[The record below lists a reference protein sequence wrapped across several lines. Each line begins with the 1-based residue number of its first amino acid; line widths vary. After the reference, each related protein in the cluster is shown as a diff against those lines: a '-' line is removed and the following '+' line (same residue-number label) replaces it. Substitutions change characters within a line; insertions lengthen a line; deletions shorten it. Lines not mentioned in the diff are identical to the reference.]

1 MSDWPRWYEST
12 VKTTC
17 DGNRVVMVW
26 ARTVRRMGTRNLV
39 RERFATGDGR
49 IGRKD
54 VCKEEVGNDS
64 AKDNIYEGLEDY
76 DLE

>member
-1 MSDWPRWYEST
+1 
-12 VKTTC
+12 
-17 DGNRVVMVW
+17 MVR
-26 ARTVRRMGTRNLV
+26 ARMVRRMGTRNLV
-39 RERFATGDGR
+39 REKLATRDGR
-49 IGRKD
+49 TGRKD

>member
-1 MSDWPRWYEST
+1 MSDWPRWYESK

-26 ARTVRRMGTRNLV
+26 ARMVRRMGTRNLV
-39 RERFATGDGR
+39 RERLATRDGR
-49 IGRKD
+49 TGRKD

-64 AKDNIYEGLEDY
+64 AKDNICEGLAY
-76 DLE
+76 YYLE